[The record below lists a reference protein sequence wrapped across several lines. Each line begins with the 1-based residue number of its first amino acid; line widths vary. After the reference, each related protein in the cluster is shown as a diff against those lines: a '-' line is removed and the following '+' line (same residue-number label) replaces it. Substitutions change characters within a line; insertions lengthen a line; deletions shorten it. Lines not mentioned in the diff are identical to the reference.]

1 MSSSLALDQADIE
14 KLNDKDKAE
23 LRQFFA
29 NEEQKSKIQSQSHA
43 LTSLCWK
50 KCMASSSTFK
60 SGALDGTEKACLA
73 NCVERFMD
81 VNMATV
87 RQLAGMGGRH

>member
-1 MSSSLALDQADIE
+1 MSSALNLDQADIE
-14 KLNDKDKAE
+14 RLNDSDKGE

-50 KCMASSSTFK
+50 KCMTSSTFR
-60 SGALDGTEKACLA
+60 SGALDNGEKACLA